1 MKAACC
7 VQAYTHKGSWI
18 TQCCCSSL
26 TPNPLQ
32 ADNTARDRYAK
43 AAQKYVSEHMALHGD
58 PRKKML
64 AIPLVLVG
72 TGTVF
77 ISIFNGVRVL
87 MNSGVSVH
95 FHFTV
100 HSQSCACNAILS
112 SVHS

>member
-1 MKAACC
+1 
-7 VQAYTHKGSWI
+7 
-18 TQCCCSSL
+18 
-26 TPNPLQ
+26 LQ

-100 HSQSCACNAILS
+100 TVSVHFHFTVHSQSCACNAILS